1 MSQTEAESGKRGANA
16 AGLGRGCMPGIA
28 AGLLLGAVVA
38 FGLLLVT
45 GRSLFAR
52 FLGQSEVMVTSS
64 TVIRNIQRLQRL
76 ETVVYTL
83 DQIATGE
90 HSIAFLPSTLA
101 GDRILLVVHGDVTA
115 GIDLSQIRESDIAVQ
130 GHSVHLHLPP
140 AQIFATRIDNQ
151 KSRVYSR
158 DTGLFTSPD
167 PQLESEVRKQAES
180 QLTAAAVQDG
190 ILNIARDNA
199 RATLTALL
207 RSLGFEQAAVD

>member
-1 MSQTEAESGKRGANA
+1 MSQIEAESGQRPVHGA
-16 AGLGRGCMPGIA
+16 GFGRGCMPGIA

-52 FLGQSEVMVTSS
+52 FFGQSEVMVTSS

-90 HSIAFLPSTLA
+90 HSITFLPSALA

-115 GIDLSQIRESDIAVQ
+115 GIDLSQIRDSDITVQ
-130 GHSVHLHLPP
+130 GHSVHL
-140 AQIFATRIDNQ
+140 
-151 KSRVYSR
+151 
-158 DTGLFTSPD
+158 
-167 PQLESEVRKQAES
+167 
-180 QLTAAAVQDG
+180 
-190 ILNIARDNA
+190 
-199 RATLTALL
+199 
-207 RSLGFEQAAVD
+207 